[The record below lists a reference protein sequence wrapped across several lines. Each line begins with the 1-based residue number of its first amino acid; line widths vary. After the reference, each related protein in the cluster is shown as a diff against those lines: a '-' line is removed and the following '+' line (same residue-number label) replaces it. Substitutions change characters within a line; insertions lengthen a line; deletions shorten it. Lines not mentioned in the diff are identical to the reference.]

1 MPRKHPHKSLT
12 KKNYQLKN
20 IIKNKKKKMVEFR
33 SVCVFI
39 CTCFFFLFIL
49 LLSIPWSLL
58 LHPTLIFFFFSAFLS
73 FSFFQIWC
81 DVVPRLV
88 TDQCGI
94 SGVYMWWVNF
104 SAGYIVCGVGFQ
116 VNLKP
121 NWDWMWILSLLT
133 FSSHSLNLGI
143 EFEANLGFVVFVLDF
158 WQIWEG
164 ISWVRE
170 MKFFWVCL

>member
-1 MPRKHPHKSLT
+1 MPRKHPRKSLT

-20 IIKNKKKKMVEFR
+20 IIKNKQKKWWNLDPY
-33 SVCVFI
+33 VFLFVLVSSF
-39 CTCFFFLFIL
+39 CSFFFFLFPDHYYSTL
-49 LLSIPWSLL
+49 LLF
-58 LHPTLIFFFFSAFLS
+58 FFFFSAFLS

-94 SGVYMWWVNF
+94 SGVCTWWVNF

>member
-1 MPRKHPHKSLT
+1 MCFYLYLFLLFVRSSSLYSLIT
-12 KKNYQLKN
+12 ITPPSSY
-20 IIKNKKKKMVEFR
+20 
-33 SVCVFI
+33 
-39 CTCFFFLFIL
+39 FFFLFFL
-49 LLSIPWSLL
+49 
-58 LHPTLIFFFFSAFLS
+58 FSAFLS

-94 SGVYMWWVNF
+94 SGVYTWWVNF